1 MTFKDYIKGLKDFKN
16 LDNIEINTNDS
27 FNESSLARLYKHY
40 KEHDSGTISGY
51 RGENTKEE
59 NQENNKK
66 LKNFLLANGYAV
78 TQIQGTYEETDS
90 KGNKKVVKEISF
102 IVIDVND
109 TGKLKKVL
117 TTAGKRF
124 KQEAITF
131 STKSGDYYLIMCFT
145 GEEFK
150 LGSPMF
156 GKDGKIISKI
166 SGRPFIFTECEDI
179 DNHTYNDT
187 LDAYNPL
194 ILRYYIKNNF
204 SDLDLI

>member
-102 IVIDVND
+102 IVIDIND

>member
-1 MTFKDYIKGLKDFKN
+1 MKFIDYIKGLKDFKN

-40 KEHDSGTISGY
+40 KEHDSGTISGC

-66 LKNFLLANGYAV
+66 LKNYLLANGYSV

-90 KGNKKVVKEISF
+90 KGNKKVVKEIPF
-102 IVIDVND
+102 IVIDIND

-131 STKSGDYYLIMCFT
+131 STKSGDYYLVMCD
-145 GEEFK
+145 GKSEIK

-166 SGRPFIFTECEDI
+166 SGRPFIFTESEEI
-179 DNHTYNDT
+179 DDHTYNDT

-194 ILRYYIKNNF
+194 ILRHYIKNNF

>member
-1 MTFKDYIKGLKDFKN
+1 MKFQDYIKGLKDFKN
-16 LDNIEINTNDS
+16 LDNIEINSNDS

-40 KEHDSGTISGY
+40 KEHDSGTISAY

-90 KGNKKVVKEISF
+90 EGNKKVVKEMSF

-117 TTAGKRF
+117 INAGKKF
-124 KQEAITF
+124 NQEAITF
-131 STKSGDYYLIMCFT
+131 SKKGGDYYLVMCDDKS
-145 GEEFK
+145 EIK
-150 LGSPMF
+150 LGNPMF

-166 SGRPFIFTECEDI
+166 SGRPFIFTESEEMDA
-179 DNHTYNDT
+179 HTYNDT

>member
-16 LDNIEINTNDS
+16 LDNIEINSNDC
-27 FNESSLARLYKHY
+27 NESSLSRLYKHY
-40 KEHDSGTISGY
+40 LEHDSGTISGY
-51 RGENTKEE
+51 RGENTKAE

-90 KGNKKVVKEISF
+90 KGNKKVVKEMSF
-102 IVIDVND
+102 IVIDIND

-124 KQEAITF
+124 KQEAVTF
-131 STKSGDYYLIMCFT
+131 SEKGGDYYLIMCFT
-145 GEEFK
+145 GEEYK

-156 GKDGKIISKI
+156 GKDGKIISKVR
-166 SGRPFIFTECEDI
+166 GRPFIFTESEEI

-187 LDAYNPL
+187 LDNYNPL
-194 ILRYYIKNNF
+194 ILRYHIKNHF
-204 SDLDLI
+204 SDIDTI

>member
-16 LDNIEINTNDS
+16 LDNIEINSNDS

-66 LKNFLLANGYAV
+66 LKNYLLANGYSV

-90 KGNKKVVKEISF
+90 KGNKRVVKEIPF
-102 IVIDVND
+102 IVIDIND

-117 TTAGKRF
+117 INAGKKF
-124 KQEAITF
+124 NQEAITF
-131 STKSGDYYLIMCFT
+131 STKSGDYFLINCFT
-145 GEEFK
+145 EKEFK

-166 SGRPFIFTECEDI
+166 SGRPFIFTESEEI

-187 LDAYNPL
+187 LDAYNSL

>member
-16 LDNIEINTNDS
+16 LDNIEINSNDS

-66 LKNFLLANGYAV
+66 LKNYLLANGYSMA
-78 TQIQGTYEETDS
+78 QIQGTYEETDS
-90 KGNKKVVKEISF
+90 KEDKKVIKEMSF
-102 IVIDVND
+102 IVIDIND

-131 STKSGDYYLIMCFT
+131 SEKGGNYFLISCYD
-145 GEEFK
+145 EKEIK

-166 SGRPFIFTECEDI
+166 SGRPFIFTEAEEI

-187 LDAYNPL
+187 LDNYNPL

-204 SDLDLI
+204 SDLDSI

>member
-1 MTFKDYIKGLKDFKN
+1 MKFKDYIKSLRDFKN
-16 LDNIEINTNDS
+16 LDNIEINTNVK

-40 KEHDSGTISGY
+40 KEHDSGTISAY

-66 LKNFLLANGYAV
+66 LKNYLLANGYSV

-90 KGNKKVVKEISF
+90 KGNKKIVKEISF
-102 IVIDVND
+102 IVIDIND

-117 TTAGKRF
+117 INVGKKF
-124 KQEAITF
+124 NQEAVTF

-166 SGRPFIFTECEDI
+166 SGRPFIFAECEDI

-194 ILRYYIKNNF
+194 ILRYHIKNSF
-204 SDLDLI
+204 SNLDTI

>member
-1 MTFKDYIKGLKDFKN
+1 MKFKDYIKGLKDFKD
-16 LDNIEINTNDS
+16 LDNIEINSNDS
-27 FNESSLARLYKHY
+27 FNESSLSRLYKHY

-51 RGENTKEE
+51 RGENTKTE

-66 LKNFLLANGYAV
+66 LKNFLLANGYSV
-78 TQIQGTYEETDS
+78 TQIQGTYEETDL
-90 KGNKKVVKEISF
+90 KGNKKVVKEMSF
-102 IVIDVND
+102 IVIDIND

-131 STKSGDYYLIMCFT
+131 SEKGGGYFLINCYD
-145 GEEFK
+145 GKESK

-166 SGRPFIFTECEDI
+166 SGRPFIFTESEEI

-194 ILRYYIKNNF
+194 VLRYYIKNNF
-204 SDLDLI
+204 SDLNLI

>member
-1 MTFKDYIKGLKDFKN
+1 MKFIDYIKGLKDFKN

-27 FNESSLARLYKHY
+27 FNESSSARLYKHY

-66 LKNFLLANGYAV
+66 LKNYLLASGYSV

-90 KGNKKVVKEISF
+90 NGNQKTVKEITF
-102 IVIDVND
+102 IVIDIND

-131 STKSGDYYLIMCFT
+131 STKSGDYFLINCYD
-145 GEEFK
+145 EKEFK

-166 SGRPFIFTECEDI
+166 SGRPFIFTECEEI

-204 SDLDLI
+204 GDLNLI

>member
-16 LDNIEINTNDS
+16 LDNIEINSNAK

-40 KEHDSGTISGY
+40 KEHDSGTISAY

-78 TQIQGTYEETDS
+78 TQIQGTYEETDP
-90 KGNKKVVKEISF
+90 KGNKKVVKEMSF
-102 IVIDVND
+102 IVIDIND

-131 STKSGDYYLIMCFT
+131 SEKGGDYYLIMGFT
-145 GEEFK
+145 GEEIK

-166 SGRPFIFTECEDI
+166 SGRPFIFTESEEI

-194 ILRYYIKNNF
+194 IIRYYIKNNF

>member
-1 MTFKDYIKGLKDFKN
+1 MSFKEYIKGLKDFKN
-16 LDNIEINTNDS
+16 LDNIEINSNDS
-27 FNESSLARLYKHY
+27 FNESSLARLYKHC
-40 KEHDSGTISGY
+40 KEHDSGTISAY

-66 LKNFLLANGYAV
+66 LKNFLLANGYSV

-90 KGNKKVVKEISF
+90 KGDKKVVKEMSF
-102 IVIDVND
+102 IVIDIND

-117 TTAGKRF
+117 INAGKRF

-131 STKSGDYYLIMCFT
+131 SEKGEDYYLIMCFT
-145 GEEFK
+145 GEEYK

-166 SGRPFIFTECEDI
+166 SGRPFIFTESEEI

-187 LDAYNPL
+187 LDNYNPL
-194 ILRYYIKNNF
+194 ILRHHIKNNF
-204 SDLDLI
+204 SDLDTI

>member
-1 MTFKDYIKGLKDFKN
+1 MKFIDYIKGLKDFKN

-27 FNESSLARLYKHY
+27 FNESSLARLYKHH
-40 KEHDSGTISGY
+40 KEHDSGTISAY

-66 LKNFLLANGYAV
+66 LKNYLLANGYSV

-90 KGNKKVVKEISF
+90 KGNKKVVKEMSF
-102 IVIDVND
+102 IVIDIND

-166 SGRPFIFTECEDI
+166 SGRPFIFTECEEI

-204 SDLDLI
+204 GDLNLI